1 MFLASRLLASRV
13 WGFWVEG
20 LWLQD
25 FLGFYL
31 LDVST
36 FRGLELLGLGIL
48 GSRISGFKILNSG
61 FLDASGF
68 MFLASGL

>member
-1 MFLASRLLASRV
+1 M
-13 WGFWVEG
+13 
-20 LWLQD
+20 
-25 FLGFYL
+25 

-61 FLDASGF
+61 FLDASGLSCW
-68 MFLASGL
+68 MFLFRAFLGSRFGISGLT

>member
-1 MFLASRLLASRV
+1 M
-13 WGFWVEG
+13 
-20 LWLQD
+20 
-25 FLGFYL
+25 GFYL

-36 FRGLELLGLGIL
+36 FRGLERLGLGIL

-68 MFLASGL
+68 MFLASGLSGFWVQGSWAELLDVSV

>member
-1 MFLASRLLASRV
+1 MFLASRLLASRALASR
-13 WGFWVEG
+13 
-20 LWLQD
+20 LW
-25 FLGFYL
+25 GFYL

-48 GSRISGFKILNSG
+48 GSRTSGFKILNSG